1 LLKAGNC
8 STGLHK
14 AGREYTGETDN
25 TVIDHSTTKIV
36 FEMEEDIHAAIQQLP
51 DKNILTNEVK
61 TFSGYNFFICDGED
75 PEGNVFQLK
84 QEKK

>member
-1 LLKAGNC
+1 
-8 STGLHK
+8 
-14 AGREYTGETDN
+14 
-25 TVIDHSTTKIV
+25 
-36 FEMEEDIHAAIQQLP
+36 MEEDIHAAIQQLP